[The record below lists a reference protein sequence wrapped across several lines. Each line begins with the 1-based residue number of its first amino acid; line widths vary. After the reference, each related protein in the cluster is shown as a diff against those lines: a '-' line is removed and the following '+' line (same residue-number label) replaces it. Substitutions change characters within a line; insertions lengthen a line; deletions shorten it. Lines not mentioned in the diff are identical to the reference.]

1 MCSAAKLS
9 LLQQHVVAADGV
21 AATTVVGGGVVLL
34 AVMVLLLL
42 LLLLWQVLSICS
54 KCFTALLYASYANAV
69 VSLHPDD

>member
-1 MCSAAKLS
+1 VCALPRNCRCFSSM
-9 LLQQHVVAADGV
+9 LLLLMVLLPLLLLVVV
-21 AATTVVGGGVVLL
+21 LLL

-54 KCFTALLYASYANAV
+54 KCFTALLYASCVNAV